1 MSPFDPRLPI
11 IAAMA
16 KVKTC
21 HVYHCFMAL
30 REMGR
35 QFHATAFA
43 TFAGLEERH
52 VTAILAALE
61 AEQAVPQGRTTSTR
75 GHRLALDFKMP
86 QDWIDWA
93 IAKKHWH
100 PADVAEEAE
109 NFANFWHAKPGS
121 DACKLD
127 WKKTW
132 QVWVNNSRRQN
143 GDYYPSNGPVL
154 SWEEQTRKTIALYE
168 KMGRTYEA
176 NELRRRLAEKT
187 NVIPFNQSAQKAVN
201 YGG

>member
-11 IAAMA
+11 IALRA

-35 QFHATAFA
+35 QFHPTAFA

-75 GHRLALDFKMP
+75 GHRLALDFSMP

-100 PADVAEEAE
+100 PDDVAEEAE
-109 NFANFWHAKPGS
+109 NFVNFWHAKPGS

-143 GDYYPSNGPVL
+143 GDYYPSQGPTL
-154 SWEEQTRKTIALYE
+154 SHEEHMERTAALYDR
-168 KMGRTYEA
+168 MGRA
-176 NELRRRLAEKT
+176 NEAEEIRRRLRPTA
-187 NVIPFNQSAQKAVN
+187 NVIPFNHAAQKMAQN
-201 YGG
+201 GG